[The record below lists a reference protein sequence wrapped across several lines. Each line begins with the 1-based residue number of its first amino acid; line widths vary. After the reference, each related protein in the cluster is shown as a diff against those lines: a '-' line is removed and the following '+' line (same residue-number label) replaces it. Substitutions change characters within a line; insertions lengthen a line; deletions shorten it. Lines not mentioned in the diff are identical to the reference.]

1 MKKQLL
7 AMAVIAAA
15 SSAAQAEQFWA
26 DNSVSV
32 LYGSDYK
39 VDGPFNG
46 DLQDD
51 TFALTTYTLEH
62 VSGHSW
68 GGLFYFMDRHVGEDG
83 FTATYSEFSPKV
95 TLKSFEGGLV
105 KNVNAAFT
113 LESSS
118 GGFDN
123 YLYGVGADLN
133 IPGMNFASA
142 TVFYALNDNT
152 ADDYQ
157 LTLTYGWSAGAF
169 NIDGYI
175 DYSTQ
180 VEDDGNRGGSK
191 ANLHFNPQI
200 TYDLAPVIGKTFSKV
215 KVGIEYS
222 YWGNKYG
229 IEGVDQN
236 VVSAL
241 LKVHL

>member
-7 AMAVIAAA
+7 AAAVMAVA
-15 SSAAQAEQFWA
+15 SAGVSAEQFWS

-39 VDGPFNG
+39 VDGVFAG
-46 DLQDD
+46 DLEGD

-62 VSGHSW
+62 VSGHNW
-68 GGLFYFMDRHVGEDG
+68 GGLFYFVDRHKGEDG
-83 FTATYSEFSPKV
+83 FTSTYQEFSPKV
-95 TLKSFEGGLV
+95 TLTTIENSVV

-118 GGFDN
+118 TGFDN
-123 YLYGVGADLN
+123 YLYGVGVDLN

-142 TVFYALNDNT
+142 TVYYADNDNID
-152 ADDYQ
+152 DDYQ
-157 LTLTYGWSAGAF
+157 LTLTYGWSQGNF

-175 DYSTQ
+175 DYSTKT
-180 VEDDGNRGGSK
+180 DDSE

-200 TYDLAPVIGKTFSKV
+200 TYDLAPMIGNAFGKV

-229 IEGVDQN
+229 IKDADQN
-236 VVSAL
+236 AISAL

>member
-15 SSAAQAEQFWA
+15 TGTAQAEQFWA
-26 DNSVSV
+26 DNSVSA

-39 VDGPFNG
+39 VDGPKF
-46 DLQDD
+46 DD
-51 TFALTTYTLEH
+51 GNSLTTYTLEH

-68 GGLFYFMDRHVGEDG
+68 GGLFYFMDRHVGDDG

-95 TLKSFEGGLV
+95 TLASFEGGLV
-105 KNVNAAFT
+105 KSVNAAFT

-123 YLYGVGADLN
+123 YLYGVGADLA

-142 TVFYALNDNT
+142 TVFYAVNDNS
-152 ADDYQ
+152 ANDYQ

-180 VEDDGNRGGSK
+180 VEADGNRFGSK

-229 IEGVDQN
+229 IEGIDQN
-236 VVSAL
+236 AVSAL

>member
-7 AMAVIAAA
+7 TAAIIAAA
-15 SSAAQAEQFWA
+15 SAGASAEQFWA

-32 LYGSDYK
+32 LHGSDYK
-39 VDGPFNG
+39 VDGPFAG
-46 DLQDD
+46 DITGD

-83 FTATYSEFSPKV
+83 YTSTYSEFSPKF
-95 TLKSFEGGLV
+95 TLASMDSGIV
-105 KNVNAAFT
+105 KGVNLAYT

-123 YLYGVGADLN
+123 NLFGIGADLN

-142 TVFYALNDNT
+142 TVFYANNDSSDN
-152 ADDYQ
+152 DYQ
-157 LTLTYGWSAGAF
+157 LTLTYGWSSGAL

-175 DYSTQ
+175 DYSTTT
-180 VEDDGNRGGSK
+180 DDSE

-200 TYDLAPVIGKTFSKV
+200 TYDLAPMLGKAFSKV

-222 YWGNKYG
+222 YWDNKYG
-229 IEGVDQN
+229 IDGADQN

>member
-7 AMAVIAAA
+7 TAAIAAA
-15 SSAAQAEQFWA
+15 ASMGVSAEQFWA

-32 LYGSDYK
+32 LYGTDYK
-39 VDGPFNG
+39 VDGPFAG
-46 DLQDD
+46 DLEDD

-68 GGLFYFMDRHVGEDG
+68 GGLFYFVDRHKGEDG
-83 FTATYSEFSPKV
+83 FTATYQEFSPKF
-95 TLKSFEGGLV
+95 TLASMEGGVV
-105 KNVNAAFT
+105 KAVNAAFT

-142 TVFYALNDNT
+142 TVYYADNDNIE
-152 ADDYQ
+152 DDYQ
-157 LTLTYGWSAGAF
+157 LTLTYGWSHGNF
-169 NIDGYI
+169 NIDGYL
-175 DYSTQ
+175 DYST
-180 VEDDGNRGGSK
+180 ETDDSE

-200 TYDLAPVIGKTFSKV
+200 TYDLAPMIGKTFGKV

-229 IEGVDQN
+229 IDGVDQN
-236 VVSAL
+236 AVSAL

>member
-1 MKKQLL
+1 MKKQIL
-7 AMAVIAAA
+7 ALAVMSAAA
-15 SSAAQAEQFWA
+15 VSVQAEQFWS

-39 VDGPFNG
+39 VDGPKF
-46 DLQDD
+46 DD
-51 TFALTTYTLEH
+51 GNSLTTYTLEH

-68 GGLFYFMDRHVGEDG
+68 GGLFYFMDRHVGDDG

-95 TLKSFEGGLV
+95 YLTQFEGGVV
-105 KNVNAAFT
+105 KNINAAFT
-113 LESSS
+113 IESSS

-123 YLYGVGADLN
+123 YLYGVGADLA

-142 TVFYALNDNT
+142 TVYYAQNDDIE
-152 ADDYQ
+152 DDYQ
-157 LTLTYGWSAGAF
+157 LTLTYGWSSGAF

-175 DYSTQ
+175 DFST
-180 VEDDGNRGGSK
+180 ETDDSK

-200 TYDLAPVIGKTFSKV
+200 TYDLAPMLGKTFSKV

-229 IEGVDQN
+229 IDGVDQN
-236 VVSAL
+236 AISAL